1 METLTESKLST
12 IVWSEEFYERA
23 FPLVA
28 GFVSKR
34 SGSLHD
40 AKDIFHDALVIFAEK
55 IEASSFVLATEPEAY
70 VAGIAKHLW
79 IKKLKKDVKVISL
92 DEAEEIIEI
101 PSDYY
106 PTVNS
111 IRLLQLLERAGKN
124 CLELLHSF
132 YHEKLSIDQLKK
144 KFRYKS
150 EHSVSVQK
158 YKCIEKIRETIKQ
171 KEISYENFFE

>member
-1 METLTESKLST
+1 METLTENKLST
-12 IVWSEEFYERA
+12 MVWSEEFYEKA

-40 AKDIFHDALVIFAEK
+40 AKDIFHDALVIYAEK
-55 IEASSFVLATEPEAY
+55 MEDKRFVLTTEPEAY
-70 VAGIAKHLW
+70 VTGIAKHLW
-79 IKKLKKDVKVISL
+79 IKKFKKDVRAISL
-92 DEAEEIIEI
+92 DEAETTIEI

-106 PTVNS
+106 PSVNS
-111 IRLLQLLERAGKN
+111 IQLLQLLEMAGKK

-132 YHEKLSIDQLKK
+132 YHEKLNMDEIRN
-144 KFRYKS
+144 KFGYKS
-150 EHSVSVQK
+150 EHSASVQK